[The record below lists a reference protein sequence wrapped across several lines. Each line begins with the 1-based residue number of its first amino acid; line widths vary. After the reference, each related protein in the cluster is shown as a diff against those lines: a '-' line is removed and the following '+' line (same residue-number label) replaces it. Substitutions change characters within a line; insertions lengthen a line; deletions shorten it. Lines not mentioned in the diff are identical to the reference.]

1 MGATAKKSDDR
12 LFSAAELQMVSATRS
27 PAVAA
32 LTATELKTLL
42 RRLRQAH
49 GRAKDIGARQQR
61 EMRGKA
67 APRGTRRVRDNTGTK
82 AKAQALADAMQ
93 RIDKELSRREQA
105 NKKKPTQAE
114 LSRRALEKKLQ
125 NQTKKPY
132 PDAGR
137 SASAGMR
144 PKQRKKPVKIGTSR
158 KEIGRVSQ
166 ANKVAQARKDARTKA
181 R

>member
-1 MGATAKKSDDR
+1 MGATAKKSDNR
-12 LFSAAELQMVSATRS
+12 LFRAAELQMVSATRS
-27 PAVAA
+27 PAAA
-32 LTATELKTLL
+32 ELSATELKTLL

-49 GRAKDIGARQQR
+49 DRAKDIGARQQR

-93 RIDKELSRREQA
+93 RVDKELSRREQA
-105 NKKKPTQAE
+105 KKKPTQAE

-132 PDAGR
+132 PDVGR